1 MCSTAL
7 IFSNKNHDLQKQH
20 LIEKNTKKLLSYMLY
35 THDVTSKRVDEITGV
50 MVSIKRSI
58 KTKTIWKNCFFN
70 KCYIISRLPV
80 TMCIYIN
87 TDNWP
92 EHYFKQHQCPTRTFW
107 GGKMIFL
114 SNSFTLLS
122 MKHSYSLQFEL
133 LIVAICWHLF
143 LKCGRDCYRTCKRV
157 KMH

>member
-35 THDVTSKRVDEITGV
+35 TYDVTSKRVDEITGV

-70 KCYIISRLPV
+70 KFYIISRLPV
-80 TMCIYIN
+80 IMCVYIN

-92 EHYFKQHQCPTRTFW
+92 ENYFKQHQCPTRTFL

-114 SNSFTLLS
+114 WNSFSLLS

-133 LIVAICWHLF
+133 LIVRIWWHLF